1 MNDERM
7 TFEET
12 GAKLARLID
21 ESVAKAVSGHS
32 KVAVAFSGGLDSS
45 VVARCARDKTK
56 VLACTAFVRGSRDS
70 RSAEQ
75 GAAALGIELM
85 TTELTKDLV
94 DSELNEM
101 TLGFQPTLMD
111 RSLWCIY
118 YAVARTASRAG
129 AEKILLGQL
138 SDELFGGYAKYESA
152 LASHGK
158 GQAADCMDMDIEEYM
173 TRGIARDTN
182 ACSAWLEPGFP
193 FTEKAVVE
201 FGRSIPVS
209 YKIRDGVRKAV
220 LREAASI
227 LGVPEELASAAKKA
241 AQYSSGIQ
249 KIVRSSRF

>member
-1 MNDERM
+1 MNDGKM
-7 TFEET
+7 TF
-12 GAKLARLID
+12 GAAGASLARLID
-21 ESVAKAVSGHS
+21 ESVADAVTGHP

-45 VVARCARDKTK
+45 VVAKCARDRTR

-70 RSAEQ
+70 RSAER

-85 TTELTKDLV
+85 PTELTKDMV
-94 DSELNEM
+94 DSELAEM
-101 TLGFQPTLMD
+101 NLGFQPTLMD
-111 RSLWCIY
+111 KSLWCLY
-118 YAVARTASRAG
+118 SAVARTASAAG
-129 AEKILLGQL
+129 AEVILLGQL
-138 SDELFGGYAKYESA
+138 ADELFGGYAKYESA
-152 LASHGK
+152 LASDGEK
-158 GQAADCMDMDIEEYM
+158 EASERMEKDIQEYM

-182 ACSAWLEPGFP
+182 ACSAWLEPRFP

-209 YKIRDGVRKAV
+209 FKIRGGVRKAV

-227 LGVPEELASAAKKA
+227 LGVPDVLAREAKKA